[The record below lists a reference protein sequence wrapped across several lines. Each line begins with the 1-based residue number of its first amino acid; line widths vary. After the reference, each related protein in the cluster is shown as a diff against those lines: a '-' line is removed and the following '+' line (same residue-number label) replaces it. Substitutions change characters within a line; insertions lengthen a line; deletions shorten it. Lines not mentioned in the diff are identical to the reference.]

1 MYIRITRGRLDPSKY
16 DQLVSMA
23 KDIEAAVRAA
33 PGCQSYL
40 GGGDRTAGTTIA
52 VSTWDTEEHA
62 RLSRDVS
69 LAAIMPRLQAMGL
82 QLDPPEVYESLV

>member
-1 MYIRITRGRLDPSKY
+1 MYIRITRGRLDPAKY

-23 KDIEAAVRAA
+23 KDIEAAVMAA

-40 GGGDRTAGTTIA
+40 GGGDRAAGTTVA

-62 RLSRDVS
+62 RMTRETA
-69 LAAIMPRLQAMGL
+69 LATIMPRLQAIGI
-82 QLDPPEVYESLV
+82 QLDPPEIYESLV

>member
-1 MYIRITRGRLDPSKY
+1 MYIRITRGRLDPAKY

-40 GGGDRTAGTTIA
+40 GGGDRAAGTTVA

-62 RLSRDVS
+62 RLSRDVA
-69 LAAIMPRLQAMGL
+69 LAAIMPRLQAMGV